1 MTDVS
6 TKIKGVNQLVQGW
19 LQCGQLSTAHTL
31 QAFQDKPVKVVG
43 VFDFGL
49 GNSANAPAV
58 GFEIFRFAG
67 VFSGVGVPIGSI
79 DFKGNTYVPQQKVN
93 TVATN
98 LGLLGVLNTSSIKS
112 LANLCFKQIF
122 AAKLTVARN
131 TAKLPIC
138 VTWKSPE
145 LFAAGTTGHSD
156 GRASAF
162 LRAVMPVQ
170 PFFSNER
177 FPATFA
183 DGVLRFSNAASMGT
197 NSVSCG
203 IRGGYLEFLA
213 ASWANFSDHLGRPTR
228 VVALPAAILSLLDKL
243 SAGNGAS
250 ALDTGRWLRSAG
262 GIVARLATV
271 FFAMPLHIEGRAAVG
286 TGSSFHIPPQG
297 DKRLLIELYHNQST
311 DVIDSHATRVE
322 R

>member
-1 MTDVS
+1 MTDLF
-6 TKIKGVNQLVQGW
+6 TKIKGANKLVQGW
-19 LQCGQLSTAHTL
+19 LQCGQLGTAHTL

-49 GNSANAPAV
+49 GNPADAPSV

-67 VFSGVGVPIGSI
+67 VFSGVGVPVSSI

-98 LGLLGVLNTSSIKS
+98 LSLLGVLNTSSIKS

-122 AAKLTVARN
+122 AAELPVTRKI
-131 TAKLPIC
+131 AKLPIC
-138 VTWKSPE
+138 VTRKSPE
-145 LFAAGTTGHSD
+145 FFAAGTTGHCD
-156 GRASAF
+156 GRAAAF
-162 LRAVMPVQ
+162 LRAVMSVQ
-170 PFFSNER
+170 SLFSTEH

-183 DGVLRFSNAASMGT
+183 GGVLRFSNAASTGT
-197 NSVSCG
+197 NSVSSG

-213 ASWANFSDHLGRPTR
+213 ASWANFGDHLGRPTR

-243 SAGNGAS
+243 RAGNRSS
-250 ALDTGRWLRSAG
+250 ALDAGRWLRSASS
-262 GIVARLATV
+262 IVARLATV

-286 TGSSFHIPPQG
+286 TGSSFHIPPQS
-297 DKRLLIELYHNQST
+297 DNHPLIELYHNQSM
-311 DVIDSHATRVE
+311 DVIDSHGTRVE